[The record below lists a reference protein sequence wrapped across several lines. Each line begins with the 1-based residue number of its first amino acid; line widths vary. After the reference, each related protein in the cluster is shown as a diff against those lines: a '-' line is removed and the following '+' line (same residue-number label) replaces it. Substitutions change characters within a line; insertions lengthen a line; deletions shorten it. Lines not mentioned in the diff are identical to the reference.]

1 MIKIFILYKIVL
13 GDVEFIG
20 GYRSLELAEKAKTN
34 LDADYIIKDIL
45 ILM

>member
-20 GYRSLELAEKAKTN
+20 GYRSLELA
-34 LDADYIIKDIL
+34 DADYIIKDIL